1 MEIGLPRA
9 PSDEFKLFVAGDNDL
24 KELLGICAFLRNVSV
39 SHESVPFAMNGALI
53 QHYHFDG
60 DTQMLSYTP
69 SPFIAMLSGNKT
81 SRSFLQ
87 SLATPFLKS
96 GQLKLD
102 DIDEGKLHAERKE
115 LQALMM
121 RSLDISTPLKERVT
135 EDDDR
140 DPLDALNDAIL
151 MLEVAEMR
159 WQRTLF
165 EAMQSSPTLREMH
178 RSKVQNG

>member
-1 MEIGLPRA
+1 
-9 PSDEFKLFVAGDNDL
+9 
-24 KELLGICAFLRNVSV
+24 
-39 SHESVPFAMNGALI
+39 
-53 QHYHFDG
+53 
-60 DTQMLSYTP
+60 
-69 SPFIAMLSGNKT
+69 
-81 SRSFLQ
+81 
-87 SLATPFLKS
+87 
-96 GQLKLD
+96 
-102 DIDEGKLHAERKE
+102 
-115 LQALMM
+115 MM